1 MIPCSSQ
8 ESIRRITEVVTVVT
22 VTEVTVFLEGVNWV
36 SGYLRIVSS
45 IYIDYKYI
53 IIYIYNLFLKTEE
66 GKGDSKNCNFCNRNR
81 FYRKT

>member
-1 MIPCSSQ
+1 MKIPCTSQ
-8 ESIRRITEVVTVVT
+8 KSIRRITEVVTVVT

-53 IIYIYNLFLKTEE
+53 INIYL
-66 GKGDSKNCNFCNRNR
+66 
-81 FYRKT
+81 

>member
-22 VTEVTVFLEGVNWV
+22 VTEVTVFLEGV
-36 SGYLRIVSS
+36 SAFGDLRIVSS

-53 IIYIYNLFLKTEE
+53 INIYL
-66 GKGDSKNCNFCNRNR
+66 
-81 FYRKT
+81 